1 MIEELRE
8 AAEKSD
14 MPFAEYIE
22 EAEDL
27 LSAGYSLEE
36 VISMLQEK

>member
-1 MIEELRE
+1 LRE

-27 LSAGYSLEE
+27 LSAGYSVEE
-36 VISMLQEK
+36 VIRMMEK

>member
-1 MIEELRE
+1 LIEEYRD

-27 LSAGYSLEE
+27 LSAGYSVEE
-36 VISMLQEK
+36 VIRMMEK

>member
-27 LSAGYSLEE
+27 LSAGYSVEE
-36 VISMLQEK
+36 VIRMMEK

>member
-1 MIEELRE
+1 LIEELRE

-14 MPFAEYIE
+14 MQFAEYIE

-27 LSAGYSLEE
+27 LSAGYSVEE
-36 VISMLQEK
+36 VIRMMEK

>member
-1 MIEELRE
+1 LIEELRE

-27 LSAGYSLEE
+27 LSAGYSVEE
-36 VISMLQEK
+36 VIRMMEK